1 MGGKVMSDAEIRIY
15 SSTVVLKVGEKEYLV
30 DVRSDG
36 RLSIHSE
43 QGVKVVEKSPLGKWV
58 VVQ

>member
-1 MGGKVMSDAEIRIY
+1 MEGKVMSDAEIRIY
-15 SSTVVLKVGEKEYLV
+15 TSILVLKVGGKEYLV

-36 RLSIHSE
+36 CLSIHCE
-43 QGVKVVEKSPLGKWV
+43 QGVRVVEKSPLDKWI

>member
-1 MGGKVMSDAEIRIY
+1 MEMSDAEVRIY
-15 SSTVVLKVGEKEYLV
+15 SSTLVLKVGDKEYLV

-36 RLSIHSE
+36 CLSIHSE
-43 QGVKVVEKSPLGKWV
+43 HGVKVVDQSPLGKWI